1 MSLIRLL
8 FILALSLLS
17 ACAAVSTSDTS
28 EPSTAQLTEADDGSS
43 IELQAGDMLEIAL
56 PGNPT
61 TGFQWE
67 IKSVNKDILQPVGEQ
82 KFEPSSNAVG
92 SGGSVTLSFEAKTPG
107 QTKLELIYHRSFEAN
122 VAPIQTFEVTVTV
135 R

>member
-1 MSLIRLL
+1 LIRFLL
-8 FILALSLLS
+8 ILAVILLS
-17 ACAAVSTSDTS
+17 ACAPVSTP
-28 EPSTAQLTEADDGSS
+28 EPSTVQLTEADDGSS
-43 IELQAGDMLEIAL
+43 IELHSGDRLEIAL
-56 PGNPT
+56 SGNPT

-67 IKSVNKDILQPVGEQ
+67 VKSVDTDILQPVGEQ

-92 SGGSVTLSFEAKTPG
+92 SGGSVRLSLEAKAPG
-107 QTKLELIYHRSFEAN
+107 QTKLELIYHRSFEEN